1 MSNGQWTSGVSPEDI
16 EARFYVRWLTKT
28 KKEIHH
34 YTNHGSLSTS
44 TELPA
49 WDDPQLLAHAPPL
62 TLGLIGNG
70 EWSNGLMEI
79 RGLHGAGSSPGTQQ
93 LLELGPSTMFGIPQ
107 WRFVSNGCGIT
118 DNSTWI

>member
-1 MSNGQWTSGVSPEDI
+1 MSNGQWKSGVSPEDI

-34 YTNHGSLSTS
+34 YTNQALLSTS
-44 TELPA
+44 THISA
-49 WDDPQLLAHAPPL
+49 WESSHLQAHAPLL

-79 RGLHGAGSSPGTQQ
+79 RRLHGTGSSPGTQQ
-93 LLELGPSTMFGIPQ
+93 LLELRPSTMFGIPQ

-118 DNSTWI
+118 DNSPWI